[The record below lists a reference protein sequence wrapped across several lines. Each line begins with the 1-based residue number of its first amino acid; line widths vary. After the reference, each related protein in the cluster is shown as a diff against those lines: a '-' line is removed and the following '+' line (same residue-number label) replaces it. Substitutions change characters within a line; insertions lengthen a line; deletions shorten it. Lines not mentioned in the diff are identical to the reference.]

1 MIILGHDQSE
11 SNPPSLIEAVR
22 TWRGQLPAGESLAL
36 VPTMGALHEGH
47 LSLVRAAREECDQ
60 VALTI
65 FVNPTQFAPGE
76 DLSEYPRTLKKD
88 LEKARK
94 AGVDLVWLGQAELLY
109 PPGFSTEVIVPEL
122 SERLCGLSRPHHF
135 GGVCI
140 VVLKLFNIFQP
151 THAYFGEKD
160 LQQVTII
167 ERMTRDLNLPLE
179 IVSCPLVREPDGLA
193 MSSRNVRL
201 SDEERV
207 TALSLSAVLGQIVSS
222 HAAGEMNV
230 EKLLK
235 DARSLLPAEV
245 SLEYLEI
252 LDRSSLQPLQD
263 LSESPD
269 AVTCLAARVG
279 EVRLID
285 NMALVHPR

>member
-1 MIILGHDQSE
+1 M
-11 SNPPSLIEAVR
+11 
-22 TWRGQLPAGESLAL
+22 
-36 VPTMGALHEGH
+36 
-47 LSLVRAAREECDQ
+47 
-60 VALTI
+60 
-65 FVNPTQFAPGE
+65 TQ
-76 DLSEYPRTLKKD
+76 
-88 LEKARK
+88 
-94 AGVDLVWLGQAELLY
+94 
-109 PPGFSTEVIVPEL
+109 
-122 SERLCGLSRPHHF
+122 
-135 GGVCI
+135 
-140 VVLKLFNIFQP
+140 
-151 THAYFGEKD
+151 
-160 LQQVTII
+160 
-167 ERMTRDLNLPLE
+167 DLNLPLK